1 MSNAIIDGTNIDLS
15 VLSYSAPK
23 PNPSGGKVVNLY
35 NKYSKES
42 LTISA
47 PLMGSWGAQE
57 VKTLDGT
64 GLGKYT
70 MTLQFSKGQY
80 TTPEADKF
88 LEQMKKVESK
98 IKEDAILYSK
108 EWFGKEIKSMDV
120 MDEKFTP
127 MLKYP
132 KKSKGSEERNYN
144 EPPQLNLKLPC
155 WKGVWQPSV
164 FDEDYNPLYVKGK
177 TDGSVTP
184 LDFLKCPNKAPIQI
198 MTLIQCAGLWFVG
211 SPAKVSITWNLK
223 QVIVR
228 KPRISAISDDTC
240 FLTMKPTDKE
250 ISIVEDKYIEHI
262 GELTGLSKLKVELK
276 PNVLVYTEKEKK
288 DIIDRIKQTPIGV
301 FDELNVKHTPE
312 HDQQIKDALDN
323 NEILFF
329 DDWWKKYHDDEN
341 TGKRTNVIIP
351 VGFPDYNAWRKDVGI
366 TFLFIH

>member
-1 MSNAIIDGTNIDLS
+1 
-15 VLSYSAPK
+15 
-23 PNPSGGKVVNLY
+23 
-35 NKYSKES
+35 
-42 LTISA
+42 
-47 PLMGSWGAQE
+47 
-57 VKTLDGT
+57 
-64 GLGKYT
+64 
-70 MTLQFSKGQY
+70 
-80 TTPEADKF
+80 
-88 LEQMKKVESK
+88 
-98 IKEDAILYSK
+98 
-108 EWFGKEIKSMDV
+108 MDV

-250 ISIVEDKYIEHI
+250 ILKLQPESDTQTNENVISAEVEDSDNEDEYSLPPPVSEQVPETKAEP
-262 GELTGLSKLKVELK
+262 EPPLTQASV
-276 PNVLVYTEKEKK
+276 NS
-288 DIIDRIKQTPIGV
+288 
-301 FDELNVKHTPE
+301 TPE
-312 HDQQIKDALDN
+312 DS
-323 NEILFF
+323 
-329 DDWWKKYHDDEN
+329 KK
-341 TGKRTNVIIP
+341 KRV
-351 VGFPDYNAWRKDVGI
+351 VSKKKGSD
-366 TFLFIH
+366 L